1 MFAWSLEDIK
11 NLQQMKISLVNT
23 KVLYK
28 SLIVKNI
35 CMQMEFYS
43 CEIQPDKE
51 DKEDL
56 AMSGLVINKIS
67 L

>member
-1 MFAWSLEDIK
+1 
-11 NLQQMKISLVNT
+11 MKISLVNT
-23 KVLYK
+23 SVVYK
-28 SLIVKNI
+28 SLIMKNI

-56 AMSGLVINKIS
+56 AMSNLVINKIS

>member
-1 MFAWSLEDIK
+1 
-11 NLQQMKISLVNT
+11 
-23 KVLYK
+23 
-28 SLIVKNI
+28 
-35 CMQMEFYS
+35 MQMELYS

-56 AMSGLVINKIS
+56 SSLVVNKIS